1 MMQIRHAAP
10 EDARAVAE
18 IHVDAWRAAYADIL
32 PEAFLASLTVSS
44 RQAFWMQFLAEKQG
58 DLQVAMEGDR
68 MLGWINTGPCRDE
81 GVARD
86 EAEVWAFYVSPAAW
100 STGVGRQLWVSARNR
115 LIEQGH
121 RQCHLWVL
129 AQNARAIRFY
139 QAAGFDRDELPAKTF
154 ALGGLMVDEIR
165 YSCRLAV

>member
-1 MMQIRHAAP
+1 MMQIRHAVP

-44 RQAFWMQFLAEKQG
+44 RQAFWDRFLAENQG

-68 MLGWINTGPCRDE
+68 MFGWINTGPCRDE
-81 GVARD
+81 GLARD
-86 EAEVWAFYVSPAAW
+86 EAEIWAFYVSPAVW
-100 STGVGRQLWVSARNR
+100 SKGVGRQLWVSARNR

-139 QAAGFDRDELPAKTF
+139 QAVGFDRDEFTAKTF
-154 ALGGLMVDEIR
+154 ELGGSMVEEIR

>member
-1 MMQIRHAAP
+1 MMQIRHAVP

-32 PEAFLASLTVSS
+32 PEAFQASWTVTS
-44 RQAFWMQFLAEKQG
+44 RQAFWDRFLAEKQG
-58 DLQVAMEGDR
+58 DLQVAVEGDR
-68 MLGWINTGPCRDE
+68 VVGWISTGPCRDE
-81 GVARD
+81 GLARD
-86 EAEVWAFYVSPAAW
+86 DAEIWAFYVSASVW
-100 STGVGRQLWVSARNR
+100 SKGVGRQLWVSARNR

-139 QAAGFDRDELPAKTF
+139 QAVGFNRDEFTAKTF
-154 ALGGLMVDEIR
+154 QLGGSMVDEIR